1 MRLIAFYLPQ
11 YHAIPEN
18 DRWWG
23 KGFTEWTN
31 VKRATPLFE
40 GHEQPRVPE
49 GGNYYCLLDAD
60 NATLR
65 RQSALANASGV
76 YGFTFYHYWYC
87 GKKLLEKP
95 VENFLADQS
104 IDTNFCLCW
113 ANHDWTNGWVSRE
126 SKILLKQTYGTEQ
139 DWLEHFN
146 YMLPYFRDGRYIHE
160 NGKPLFI
167 LYKPELC
174 DCLNEML
181 LFFDSQARRAGLPG
195 LQFAFMSEHRVGPD
209 VEAALDQR
217 ILRILFQPTTA
228 ISNLTRKRRVIG
240 LLSRVKQSLANNR
253 LVKVPGWLLDV
264 RGAQVKRVDYDA
276 VWREILSLPGE
287 KGTIPGAFSGWDNT
301 PRRGRRG
308 SVVTGDSPEKFEH
321 YLGQLIEK
329 AEGEYETDMIFINA
343 WNEWGEGCYLEPD
356 ERFRDGYLRAIRNC
370 LTREN

>member
-18 DRWWG
+18 DKWWG

-31 VKRATPLFE
+31 VKRAVPLFD

-49 GGNYYCLLDAD
+49 NGNYYCLLDAD

-65 RQSALANASGV
+65 RQSDLANVSGV
-76 YGFTFYHYWYC
+76 YGFAFYHYWYC

-95 VENFLADQS
+95 VENFLADKS

-113 ANHDWTNGWVSRE
+113 ANHDWTNGWVSQE

-146 YMLPYFRDGRYIHE
+146 YMLPYFRDGRYIYE
-160 NGKPLFI
+160 NGKPLLI
-167 LYKPELC
+167 IYKPELC
-174 DCLNEML
+174 DCLDEML
-181 LFFDSQARRAGLPG
+181 IFLNAQARRAGLPG
-195 LQFAFMSEHRVGPD
+195 LQFAFMSEHRVSPD
-209 VEAALDQR
+209 VEAELDQR

-228 ISNLTRKRRVIG
+228 ISRLTRKRGVIG
-240 LLSRVKQSLANNR
+240 LLSRVKQSLASNR
-253 LVKVPGWLLDV
+253 FVKVPGWLLGI
-264 RGAQVKRVDYDA
+264 RGAGVKRVDYDS
-276 VWREILSLPGE
+276 VWREILSIPGE
-287 KGTIPGAFSGWDNT
+287 EGTIPGAFSGWDNT
-301 PRRGRRG
+301 PRRAKRG
-308 SVVTGDSPEKFEH
+308 SVVTGDSPDKFEH

-329 AEGEYETDMIFINA
+329 ANREYKTDMIFINA

-356 ERFRDGYLRAIRNC
+356 ERFHEGYLRAIRNC
-370 LTREN
+370 LAREN